1 MIRAYS
7 TIHCGC
13 KCASGSSI
21 ISNVLAEIGTKF
33 FIASH
38 STDFVSAIKYI
49 AEKQKVQKSLSFY
62 LAEEDK
68 RKPYSYNYKSIGTD
82 IEPIFESFNK
92 SLDKISEYGGW

>member
-1 MIRAYS
+1 MYKK
-7 TIHCGC
+7 T
-13 KCASGSSI
+13 
-21 ISNVLAEIGTKF
+21 GTKF

-38 STDFVSAIKYI
+38 STDFVSAVKYI
-49 AEKQKVQKSLSFY
+49 AEKEDISSSLAFY

-68 RKPYSYNYKSIGTD
+68 RKPYSYNYRSIGTD